1 MGVVDDIKERL
12 DLVEFISGYV
22 PLKKAGRTYKGIC
35 PFHAEKTPSFVV
47 FPHTQTWHC
56 FGACGTG
63 GDIFSFLMQREGLD
77 FSEALRQLARRAG
90 ISLAPSTPATEASD
104 RQRSKL
110 LAIQHAAAQYF
121 HQQLCQSDQGATARE
136 YLVRRAIK
144 AETIERFQLG
154 YAPNSW
160 DALKRHLIE
169 RGYAEEDILSAGL
182 LVRKEGEGS
191 TYDRFRHRL
200 MIPIRDRQGQVI
212 GFGARA
218 LSPNDVPKYL
228 NSPQT
233 ALFDKGATLYG
244 LDMAVQ
250 AIRDADQAVIVE
262 GYMDVISAHQRGH
275 ANVVAGMG
283 TALGEA
289 QLRQLRRLTKRL
301 VLALDADTAGNLA
314 TLRGISLAREALER
328 VEEPVLTPQGL
339 VRFEGRMDVDIRIAS
354 LPAGRDPDDILR
366 ETPDL
371 WPRLIEQAL
380 PIVSFY
386 LQTAASSYDL
396 NTARGKSGLAR
407 QVLPLLREIGDPV
420 ERAHYLSQLAQCI
433 KVDERVLLVE
443 LESMPHAVG
452 QLPRHRTG
460 QVAASTKPA
469 GPRRRL
475 GVEEYVLA
483 VALSYPEALEAA
495 NAELIAL
502 QCEPLS
508 LSDFVH
514 TQNREIFRLLERW
527 VQNRLSDEN
536 NATAFDDL
544 VRQTDALL
552 YDHLGELRQRAGSLP
567 AIALSLATGELVKR
581 VLSLRHKS
589 FKAEVTHLQF
599 LQREADESGDK
610 LEGRRYGQL
619 AEAMAQRLLLI
630 ERTIDSRSILGRRRH
645 EARF

>member
-1 MGVVDDIKERL
+1 MVDDIKERL

-136 YLVRRAIK
+136 YLARRAIN

-154 YAPNSW
+154 YALNSW
-160 DALKRHLIE
+160 DALKGHLIE
-169 RGYAEEDILSAGL
+169 RGYVEEDILSAGL

-218 LSPNDVPKYL
+218 LNPNDVPKYL

-262 GYMDVISAHQRGH
+262 GYMDVISAHQRGY

-301 VLALDADTAGNLA
+301 VLALDADAAGNLA

-380 PIVSFY
+380 PVVNFY
-386 LQTAASSYDL
+386 LQTAAGSYDL

-452 QLPRHRTG
+452 QLPLHRTG
-460 QVAASTKPA
+460 QVAASTRPA
-469 GPRRRL
+469 GPRRHL
-475 GVEEYVLA
+475 GAEEYVLA

-527 VQNRLSDEN
+527 VQNRLSDES

-552 YDHLGELRQRAGSLP
+552 YDQLGELRQRAGSLP

-630 ERTIDSRSILGRRRH
+630 ERTIDSRSILSRRRH

>member
-1 MGVVDDIKERL
+1 MGVVDDIKERI

-63 GDIFSFLMQREGLD
+63 GDIFSFLMRREGLD
-77 FSEALRQLARRAG
+77 FSEALRQLAQRAG
-90 ISLAPSTPATEASD
+90 ISLAPATPATEASD
-104 RQRSKL
+104 RQRDKL
-110 LAIQHAAAQYF
+110 LEIQRVAAQYF
-121 HQQLCQSDQGATARE
+121 HHLLRQSAQGAPARE
-136 YLVRRAIK
+136 YLARRAINT
-144 AETIERFQLG
+144 ETIERFQLG
-154 YAPNSW
+154 YALNSW
-160 DALKRHLIE
+160 DALKHHLIE

-182 LVRKEGEGS
+182 LVRKEGENS

-218 LSPNDVPKYL
+218 LNPNDVPKYL

-244 LDMAVQ
+244 LDLAIQ

-262 GYMDVISAHQRGH
+262 GYMDVISAHQRGY

-283 TALGEA
+283 TALSEA

-301 VLALDADTAGNLA
+301 VLALDADAAGNLA

-328 VEEPVLTPQGL
+328 TEEPMLTPQGL
-339 VRFEGRMDVDIRIAS
+339 VRFEGRLDVDIRIAS
-354 LPAGRDPDDILR
+354 LPTGRDPDDILR
-366 ETPDL
+366 ETPDA

-380 PIVSFY
+380 PIISFY
-386 LQTAASSYDL
+386 LQTAANNYDL

-407 QVLPLLREIGDPV
+407 QVLPLLREIEDPV
-420 ERAHYLSQLAQCI
+420 EQAHYLSQLAQRI
-433 KVDERVLLVE
+433 KVDERVLLAE
-443 LESMPHAVG
+443 LQAMPRTAG
-452 QLPRHRTG
+452 QPARHRPAPT
-460 QVAASTKPA
+460 AASA
-469 GPRRRL
+469 GPTGSRRRL
-475 GVEEYVLA
+475 GLEEYVLA

-495 NAELIAL
+495 NAELSAL

-508 LSDFVH
+508 LNDFVH
-514 TQNREIFRLLERW
+514 TQNRELFRLLMHW
-527 VQNRLSDEN
+527 VQNQPSD
-536 NATAFDDL
+536 AAGGVAFDQL
-544 VRQTDALL
+544 VQQADALL
-552 YDHLGELRQRAGSLP
+552 YDHLCELRRQGESLP
-567 AIALSLATGELVKR
+567 AITSSLAPSELVKR
-581 VLSLRHKS
+581 VLNLRHKC
-589 FKAEVTHLQF
+589 FKAEVAHLQF
-599 LQREADESGDK
+599 LQREADESGDS

-619 AEAMAQRLLLI
+619 AEAMIQRLLLVQ
-630 ERTIDSRSILGRRRH
+630 RTIDSRSIISRRRQ

>member
-1 MGVVDDIKERL
+1 MVDDIKERL

-77 FSEALRQLARRAG
+77 FSEALHQLARRAG
-90 ISLAPSTPATEASD
+90 ISLAPATPAAEASD
-104 RQRSKL
+104 RQRNKL
-110 LAIQHAAAQYF
+110 LEIHRVATQYF
-121 HQQLCQSDQGATARE
+121 HHLLRQSAQGAAARE
-136 YLVRRAIK
+136 YLAQRAINT
-144 AETIERFQLG
+144 ETIERFQLG
-154 YAPNSW
+154 YALNSW

-182 LVRKEGEGS
+182 LVRKEGESS

-218 LSPNDVPKYL
+218 LNPNDVPKYL

-244 LDMAVQ
+244 LDLAVQ

-262 GYMDVISAHQRGH
+262 GYMDVISAHQRGY

-289 QLRQLRRLTKRL
+289 QLRQLRRLTKSL

-314 TLRGISLAREALER
+314 TLRGISLAREALVR
-328 VEEPVLTPQGL
+328 ADEPVLTPQGL
-339 VRFEGRMDVDIRIAS
+339 VRFEGRLDVDIRIAS

-366 ETPDL
+366 ETPEL
-371 WPRLIEQAL
+371 WPRLIERAL
-380 PIVSFY
+380 PIISFY

-396 NTARGKSGLAR
+396 DTARGKSGLAR

-420 ERAHYLSQLAQCI
+420 ERAHYLSQLAQRI
-433 KVDERVLLVE
+433 KVDERVLLAE
-443 LESMPHAVG
+443 LESMPRSAG
-452 QLPRHRTG
+452 QPTGHRAG
-460 QVAASTKPA
+460 QVATSARPA

-475 GVEEYVLA
+475 GLEEYVLA

-495 NAELIAL
+495 NAELVAL

-508 LSDFVH
+508 LGDFVH

-527 VQNRLSDEN
+527 VQDHLSDGSDV
-536 NATAFDDL
+536 AAFDHL
-544 VRQTDALL
+544 VQQTDALL
-552 YDHLGELRQRAGSLP
+552 YDHLSELRQRAASLP
-567 AIALSLATGELVKR
+567 AIASSLAAGELVKR
-581 VLSLRHKS
+581 VLSLRHKC

-599 LQREADESGDK
+599 LQREADESGDQ

-619 AEAMAQRLLLI
+619 AEAMAQRLFLV
-630 ERTIDSRSILGRRRH
+630 ERTIDSRSILSRRRH
-645 EARF
+645 EVRF